1 MLPDLKLRQVGTRH
15 VASVVRDGRNE
26 DVGELQEAHLR
37 AYCAS
42 LPGSW
47 QSYSANA
54 SGMSRGN
61 RRIEVTTFSK
71 GEAHR
76 ELAQAVQNEMRRLL
90 SEDPALPEIEVH
102 RLATQ
107 RVVKAN
113 PALLA
118 AYRKDGE
125 KL

>member
-26 DVGELQEAHLR
+26 DVGEVQEAHLR

-47 QSYSANA
+47 QTYPKDAA
-54 SGMSRGN
+54 AMSRGGRGAN
-61 RRIEVTTFSK
+61 VRTLSK
-71 GEAHR
+71 GEAQRAFTQAIQTRKALLLSQHR
-76 ELAQAVQNEMRRLL
+76 EL
-90 SEDPALPEIEVH
+90 SELEAH

-107 RVVKAN
+107 QVVKSEPN
-113 PALLA
+113 LVA
-118 AYRKDGE
+118 AYRADIE
-125 KL
+125 EV